1 MTSNGTTHGATNGA
15 HPTAA
20 DAAQAAQELTHP
32 RTFDYDVVVVGGG
45 PAGLCAGLYTSR
57 GKLSTLI
64 IDKLIPGGQILNT
77 ELVEDYPGFESILG
91 PELAAKMQAHA
102 EKFGAQIVMDEVID
116 IRAEGPDGRV
126 KVVKTYEREYRA
138 KAVIVTAGGSP
149 VKLGVPGEER
159 LNARGVSYCAVCDGP
174 FFQGKVLA
182 VVGGGDAA
190 VEEATYLTKFASKVI
205 VVHRR
210 NELRASKIL
219 QDRLFANPKAEI
231 VWDTVVDEIQGEGSV
246 TSLLLRNVKTGQTST
261 LDVGGVFI
269 FIGFK
274 PNSDITA
281 PLGVERDH
289 GGHILTNQLMETNVP
304 GIYAAGDIR
313 AQLARQ
319 VTTAVGD
326 ATTAAI
332 AAEKYIE
339 ALNEQPLD
347 PEPLKEAAVEAAVS
361 AYG

>member
-1 MTSNGTTHGATNGA
+1 MTSLDSTVAELA
-15 HPTAA
+15 HRRA
-20 DAAQAAQELTHP
+20 
-32 RTFDYDVVVVGGG
+32 FDYDVVIVGGG
-45 PAGLCAGLYTSR
+45 PAGLCAGLYAAR
-57 GKLSTLI
+57 AKLTTLV

-102 EKFGAQIVMDEVID
+102 EKFGAQIVMDEVTGV
-116 IRAEGPDGRV
+116 RSEGPDGQV
-126 KVVKTYEREYRA
+126 KVVQTVEREYRA
-138 KAVIVTAGGSP
+138 KAVIITAGGSP
-149 VKLGVPGEER
+149 VKGGWPGEKR

-190 VEEATYLTKFASKVI
+190 VEEANFLTKYASKVYVI
-205 VVHRR
+205 HRR
-210 NELRASKIL
+210 DELRAQKIL
-219 QDRLFANPKAEI
+219 QERLFANPKAEV
-231 VWDTVVDEIQGEGSV
+231 VWDTVPEEITGDPTVAGIK
-246 TSLLLRNVKTGQTST
+246 LRNVKSGERRT
-261 LDVGGVFI
+261 LDVGGVFV
-269 FIGFK
+269 FIGFT
-274 PNSDITA
+274 PNSNILEGTS
-281 PLGVERDH
+281 VERDAA
-289 GGHILTNQLMETNVP
+289 GHILTNMYMETAEP

-339 ALNEQPLD
+339 ALNEKPID
-347 PEPLKEAAVEAAVS
+347 PEPLEAAKLEAAVG
-361 AYG
+361 AYS

>member
-1 MTSNGTTHGATNGA
+1 MSNQTL
-15 HPTAA
+15 TAP
-20 DAAQAAQELTHP
+20 H
-32 RTFDYDVVVVGGG
+32 TFDYDVIVVGGG
-45 PAGLCAGLYTSR
+45 PAGLCAALYAAR
-57 GKLSTLI
+57 AKLSTLV

-91 PELAAKMQAHA
+91 PDLAAKMQAHA
-102 EKFGAQIVMDEVID
+102 EKFGAEIIMDEVVD
-116 IRAEGPDGRV
+116 IRSEGPGNRV
-126 KVVKTYEREYRA
+126 KVVQTLEREYRA

-174 FFQGKVLA
+174 FFNGKVLA

-190 VEEATYLTKFASKVI
+190 VEEGTFLTKYASKVYLI
-205 VVHRR
+205 HRR
-210 NELRASKIL
+210 DQLRAQKIL
-219 QDRLFANPKAEI
+219 QDRLLSNPKVE
-231 VWDTVVDEIQGEGSV
+231 VMWDTVVDEIGGDSSV
-246 TSLLLRNVKTGQTST
+246 THLLLRNVKTGATRT

-274 PNSDITA
+274 PNSDI
-281 PLGVERDH
+281 LDGQVQRDA
-289 GGHILTNQLMETNVP
+289 GGHIITNHLMETGIP

-339 ALNEQPLD
+339 ALDEAPEH
-347 PEPLKEAAVEAAVS
+347 PEPIKEAAVAAI
-361 AYG
+361 AGAGYP

>member
-1 MTSNGTTHGATNGA
+1 MSSSEQVVA
-15 HPTAA
+15 
-20 DAAQAAQELTHP
+20 ELLHP
-32 RTFDYDVVVVGGG
+32 RTFDYDVVIVGGG
-45 PAGLCAGLYTSR
+45 PAGLCAALYAAR
-57 GKLSTLI
+57 AKLSTLV

-77 ELVEDYPGFESILG
+77 HLVEDYPGFESILG
-91 PELAAKMQAHA
+91 PELAEKMQKHA
-102 EKFGAQIVMDEVID
+102 EKFGAEIIMDEVESVRSD
-116 IRAEGPDGRV
+116 GPDGRI
-126 KVVKTYEREYRA
+126 KVVKTAEREYRA
-138 KAVIVTAGGSP
+138 KAVIITAGGSP
-149 VKLGVPGEER
+149 IKLGVPGEER

-190 VEEATYLTKFASKVI
+190 VEEGTFLTKYASKVYLI
-205 VVHRR
+205 HRR
-210 NELRASKIL
+210 DELRAQKIL
-219 QDRLFANPKAEI
+219 QERLFANPKAEVI
-231 VWDTVVDEIQGEGSV
+231 WDTVVEEIQGDSSV
-246 TSLLLRNVKTGQTST
+246 TSLKLRNKKTGEAST
-261 LDVGGVFI
+261 LEVGGIFI

-274 PNSDITA
+274 PNSDILAGTK
-281 PLGVERDH
+281 VERDA
-289 GGHILTNQLMETNVP
+289 GGHILTNMYMETAEP

-339 ALNEQPLD
+339 ALNETPGQV
-347 PEPLKEAAVEAAVS
+347 EGLKEAKVEAQVA

>member
-1 MTSNGTTHGATNGA
+1 
-15 HPTAA
+15 
-20 DAAQAAQELTHP
+20 
-32 RTFDYDVVVVGGG
+32 
-45 PAGLCAGLYTSR
+45 
-57 GKLSTLI
+57 
-64 IDKLIPGGQILNT
+64 QILNT

-91 PELAAKMQAHA
+91 PDLAAKMQAHA
-102 EKFGAQIVMDEVID
+102 EKFGAEIIMDEVVD
-116 IRAEGPDGRV
+116 IRSEGPGNRV
-126 KVVKTYEREYRA
+126 KVVQTLEREYRA

-174 FFQGKVLA
+174 FFNGKVLA

-190 VEEATYLTKFASKVI
+190 VEEGTFLTKYASKVYLI
-205 VVHRR
+205 HRR
-210 NELRASKIL
+210 DQLRAQKIL
-219 QDRLFANPKAEI
+219 QDRLLSNPKVE
-231 VWDTVVDEIQGEGSV
+231 VMWDTVVDEIGGDSSV
-246 TSLLLRNVKTGQTST
+246 THLLLRNVKTGATRT

-274 PNSDITA
+274 PNSDI
-281 PLGVERDH
+281 LDGQVQRDA
-289 GGHILTNQLMETNVP
+289 GGHIITNHLMETGIP

-339 ALNEQPLD
+339 ALDEAPEH
-347 PEPLKEAAVEAAVS
+347 PEPIKEAAVAAI
-361 AYG
+361 AGAGYP

>member
-1 MTSNGTTHGATNGA
+1 MLT
-15 HPTAA
+15 PP
-20 DAAQAAQELTHP
+20 DA
-32 RTFDYDVVVVGGG
+32 FDYDGVIVGAGT
-45 PAGLCAGLYTSR
+45 AGLCAGLYTAR
-57 GKLSTLI
+57 AKLSTLI
-64 IDKLIPGGQILNT
+64 VDKLVPGGQILNT

-91 PELAAKMQAHA
+91 PDLAAKMQAHA
-102 EKFGAQIVMDEVID
+102 EKFGAQIIMDEVVE
-116 IRAEGPDGRV
+116 IRSEGPDGRV
-126 KVVKTYEREYRA
+126 KVVQTLEREYRA

-149 VKLGVPGEER
+149 VKLGVPGEEQ

-174 FFQGKVLA
+174 FFQNRVLA

-190 VEEATYLTKFASKVI
+190 VEEGNYLTKFASKVYLI
-205 VVHRR
+205 HRR
-210 NELRASKIL
+210 DQLRAQKIL
-219 QDRLFANPKAEI
+219 QERLVANPTVE
-231 VWDTVVDEIQGEGSV
+231 VLWDTVVEEILGDPMVNALRLRDVHTGE
-246 TSLLLRNVKTGQTST
+246 TRI

-274 PNSDITA
+274 PNSDI
-281 PLGVERDH
+281 LKGMVQRDG
-289 GGHILTNQLMETNVP
+289 GGHIITNQLMETGVP

-339 ALNEQPLD
+339 ALNEL
-347 PEPLKEAAVEAAVS
+347 PEEPEALKEASVAAKKAS
-361 AYG
+361 A

>member
-1 MTSNGTTHGATNGA
+1 MAVETLTAPGA
-15 HPTAA
+15 
-20 DAAQAAQELTHP
+20 
-32 RTFDYDVVVVGGG
+32 FDYDVIIVGAG
-45 PAGLCAGLYTSR
+45 PAGLCAGLYTAR
-57 GKLSTLI
+57 AKLNTLI

-91 PELAAKMQAHA
+91 PDLAARMQAHA
-102 EKFGAQIVMDEVID
+102 EKFGAQIVMDEVVEV
-116 IRAEGPDGRV
+116 RSEGPDGRV
-126 KVVKTYEREYRA
+126 KVVTTLEREYRT

-174 FFQGKVLA
+174 FFQNRVLA

-190 VEEATYLTKFASKVI
+190 VEEGTYLTKFASKAYLI
-205 VVHRR
+205 HRR
-210 NELRASKIL
+210 DQLRAQKIL
-219 QDRLFANPKAEI
+219 QDRLLANPKVE
-231 VWDTVVDEIQGEGSV
+231 VLWDTVVEEILGDPTV
-246 TSLLLRNVKTGQTST
+246 NALRLRNVKTGETR
-261 LDVGGVFI
+261 LLEVGGIFI

-274 PNSDITA
+274 PNSDI
-281 PLGVERDH
+281 LKGMVQRDA
-289 GGHILTNQLMETNVP
+289 GGHIVTNQLMETGVP

-339 ALNEQPLD
+339 ALNELPFE
-347 PEPLKEAAVEAAVS
+347 PEPLKEAAIAAKAAS
-361 AYG
+361 A

>member
-1 MTSNGTTHGATNGA
+1 MVSSEQVV
-15 HPTAA
+15 AA
-20 DAAQAAQELTHP
+20 LSHP
-32 RTFDYDVVVVGGG
+32 RAFDFDVVIVGAG
-45 PAGLCAGLYTSR
+45 PAGLCAALYAAR
-57 GKLSTLI
+57 AKLSTLV

-91 PELAAKMQAHA
+91 PELAEKMQKHA
-102 EKFGAQIVMDEVID
+102 EKFGAQIVMDEVVSVRSD
-116 IRAEGPDGRV
+116 GPEGRV
-126 KVVKTYEREYRA
+126 KVVKTAEREYRA
-138 KAVIVTAGGSP
+138 KAVIITAGGTP
-149 VKLGVPGEER
+149 VKGGWPGEER

-182 VVGGGDAA
+182 VIGGGDAA
-190 VEEATYLTKFASKVI
+190 VEEANFLTKYASKVY

-210 NELRASKIL
+210 DELRAQKIL
-219 QDRLFANPKAEI
+219 QERLFANPKAEVI
-231 VWDTVVDEIQGEGSV
+231 WDTVPEEILGDPTVSGIR
-246 TSLLLRNVKTGQTST
+246 LKNVKTGETRT

-274 PNSDITA
+274 PNSDILEGTR
-281 PLGVERDH
+281 VERDA
-289 GGHILTNQLMETNVP
+289 GGHILTNMYMETAEP

-339 ALNEQPLD
+339 ALGEMPGE
-347 PEPLKEAAVEAAVS
+347 PEPLKEAKVEAQVA